1 VTIRKKL
8 ILAFGI
14 TAAALAVIA
23 GVLYWG
29 NRRVYELQRW
39 SAHSAATYERY
50 LGLQSEVGRY
60 LKETGDLISFDEE
73 HEDDGELRAARA
85 AIAGHLAALA
95 ELRENAADFEEEED
109 AAVEDDLYTGVRA
122 GVLEFQTSL
131 DGFLALARSGAVEK
145 AKEAIEEE
153 GDGLFDEKLIPLI
166 EKAVLQERGEAE
178 EARAEVESL
187 AALLSSL
194 AIGLSVA
201 AAAIVCAALW
211 LVGRSLNRGLAGLL
225 AGTARLSAGELS
237 QEVPVEGKDELA
249 EIARAFNEMTRE
261 LRASRGALEDK
272 IRDRT
277 RALEESLTELKES
290 QAQLLQAGKMAAVG
304 TLIAG
309 LAHEFNNPIGVILGF
324 TQTLLQGAPEGDPLH
339 EPLSAIERQAQRCS
353 SLVRALLDFSR
364 KKASD
369 RERVS
374 APVLMGKLI
383 ALSEG
388 TARRRS
394 VKLSAAP
401 AGPLPELEI
410 AVTEIESALLNL
422 INNALDAT
430 PAGGRVEL
438 SAHAARRGGRDGVEL
453 RVADTGGGMAADVVA
468 RIFDPFF
475 TTKPAGQGTGLG
487 LSLARKFVELHG
499 GEIAV
504 ESEVG
509 AGTTMRVWLPAA
521 GGVSQTRAA

>member
-1 VTIRKKL
+1 M
-8 ILAFGI
+8 
-14 TAAALAVIA
+14 
-23 GVLYWG
+23 
-29 NRRVYELQRW
+29 
-39 SAHSAATYERY
+39 
-50 LGLQSEVGRY
+50 
-60 LKETGDLISFDEE
+60 
-73 HEDDGELRAARA
+73 
-85 AIAGHLAALA
+85 
-95 ELRENAADFEEEED
+95 
-109 AAVEDDLYTGVRA
+109 DDL
-122 GVLEFQTSL
+122 
-131 DGFLALARSGAVEK
+131 LALARSGAKEK
-145 AKEAIEEE
+145 AEAALEEQ
-153 GDGLFDEKLIPLI
+153 GDEVFDEKLRPLI
-166 EKAVLQERGEAE
+166 DKAIAQERAETE
-178 EARAEVESL
+178 EAREEVEELSGLLSGLTIGLSL
-187 AALLSSL
+187 AA
-194 AIGLSVA
+194 A
-201 AAAIVCAALW
+201 ALVCAALW
-211 LVGRSLNRGLAGLL
+211 LVGRAINRGLAGLL
-225 AGTARLSAGELS
+225 AGTTRLAAGDLTREI
-237 QEVPVEGKDELA
+237 PAEGQDELA
-249 EIARAFNEMTRE
+249 EITRSFNAMTRE

-272 IRDRT
+272 IRERT
-277 RALEESLTELKES
+277 RALEESLRELKES

-324 TQTLLQGAPEGDPLH
+324 TQTLLQSTPEGDPLRD
-339 EPLSAIERQAQRCS
+339 PLSAIERQAQRCS

-374 APVLMGKLI
+374 APVLMDKLI

-388 TARRRS
+388 SARRRG

-438 SAHAARRGGRDGVEL
+438 SAQAARRGGRDGVEL
-453 RVADTGGGMAADVVA
+453 RVADTGGGMPADVVA

-487 LSLARKFVELHG
+487 LSLARKFIELHG
-499 GEIAV
+499 GEISV

-509 AGTTMRVWLPAA
+509 AGTTMRVWLPVV
-521 GGVSQTRAA
+521 GEVSQTKAA